1 MPDNLPLPPDLIFI
15 KLCPTIAQPPI
26 PPKNPVTVFAT
37 PCPMHSRFGW
47 PVVSVKSSIKFSVS
61 KLSMS
66 PTNAITMAYGK
77 TILSISMLRG
87 TSGRWNVGKMP
98 PIGAMSPTVLVSN
111 PKNNTARVPIT
122 IATKV
127 EGTARVSFGKK

>member
-1 MPDNLPLPPDLIFI
+1 
-15 KLCPTIAQPPI
+15 
-26 PPKNPVTVFAT
+26 
-37 PCPMHSRFGW
+37 
-47 PVVSVKSSIKFSVS
+47 
-61 KLSMS
+61 
-66 PTNAITMAYGK
+66 
-77 TILSISMLRG
+77 MLRG
-87 TSGRWNVGKMP
+87 TSGRWNGGKTP